1 MKTKVIYQGTDTS
14 FGGGNL
20 YIVLCSNIQDL
31 TGYTLNFKLQDIVKT
46 FVDIKDR
53 KIKFNLSK
61 AETSNLKLGL
71 WQGTIEVVDPNGN
84 IFASFTDTIFD
95 VRKNPND

>member
-20 YIVLCSNIQDL
+20 YIVMCSNIQDL

-46 FVDIKDR
+46 FTNITNKKVQ
-53 KIKFNLSK
+53 FNLSK
-61 AETSNLKLGL
+61 DETKNLKLGL
-71 WQGTIEVVDPNGN
+71 WQGTIEVIDPSGN

-95 VRKNPND
+95 VRENPNE